1 MNRNV
6 LETVMGAV
14 VLVVALIFLA
24 FAYSSAGIRTV
35 SGYTVTAKFDHIDGI
50 KIGSDVRIS
59 GIKVGTVTAA
69 TLDPKTFQA
78 DVRMTIDGAYPLPV
92 DTVAVIASPS
102 LLGDNVMMLTPGNDD
117 KTILPGGAIAQTQ
130 SPTSLQSLMAQAM
143 FSLSGGTKP
152 PDGAA
157 PPPPGPAPLSPTPGN
172 PDPAAHKP

>member
-50 KIGSDVRIS
+50 KTGSDVRIS

-78 DVRMTIDGAYPLPV
+78 DVRMTIDAAYPLPV
-92 DTVAVIASPS
+92 DTIAVIASPS

-117 KTILPGGAIAQTQ
+117 KTIPPGGAIAQTQ

-143 FSLSGGTKP
+143 FSLSGGAKP
-152 PDGAA
+152 ADGAA
-157 PPPPGPAPLSPTPGN
+157 PPPSGPAPSGPSPS
-172 PDPAAHKP
+172 K